1 MNALQTDSFQQVP
14 APPGMVIKCFN
25 LDEARLLHATLKAA
39 VSPINTFVGLPNSQ
53 LGIKC

>member
-25 LDEARLLHATLKAA
+25 LDEAWFLSATLKAA
-39 VSPINTFVGLPNSQ
+39 AYPTNTFVGLPNSQ